1 MQPTPDQLR
10 LLRDTL
16 ALPTAPFHEG
26 RVSAFIRDFA
36 AARNLPCEADRYGN
50 LAVALRRGTGDA
62 ATQPIVLEA
71 HTDHP
76 GLHVAAVDGDTV
88 TLDFLGKAPAGV
100 DLVGTPLLVCR
111 DGSTKTARAT
121 VTATQLRDHF
131 YRPLT
136 VTATLDENREL
147 NPREGDFA
155 TFDLPTWDLDGT
167 RLAARACDDLAEVA
181 AILCTLDGLLQ
192 HDEPVHLTALFTR
205 AEEVG
210 FVGAY
215 GVTTTGLIPPA
226 AVVLS
231 LECSGLPAELA
242 GRGFVIRLADK
253 TSVFDGWVSTRLL
266 QLADERAAAEPDF
279 RYQTPLPRKGTCNA
293 SLYAARGYA
302 ATGLTLPMQ
311 NYHNA
316 GPDGVAPEAIDT
328 RDWATL
334 VSFLGTVCTRYGDHA
349 PVARRINEH
358 LDRVWA
364 GEREMLESSVPA
376 SDASARDAQ
385 SAGGDA

>member
-10 LLRDTL
+10 LLRDVL

-26 RVSAFIRDFA
+26 RVSNYLRAFA
-36 AARNLPCEADRYGN
+36 ASRGLPCEADGYGN
-50 LAVALRRGTGDA
+50 LAITLRRGEADA
-62 ATQPIVLEA
+62 AKPMQPIVLEA

-76 GLHVAAVDGDTV
+76 GLHVTAIAGDTL
-88 TLDFLGKAPAGV
+88 TLDFLGKAPVGV
-100 DLVGTPLLVCR
+100 DLAGTPLLICR
-111 DGSTKTARAT
+111 DGSTATARAT
-121 VTATQLRDHF
+121 VTATEPRDHF
-131 YRPLT
+131 YRPFT
-136 VTATLDENREL
+136 VTATLDDPASADLR
-147 NPREGDFA
+147 PAAGDFA
-155 TFDLPTWDLDGT
+155 TFNLPSWDLDGT

-181 AILCTLDGLLQ
+181 AVLCVLDGLLQ
-192 HDEPVHLTALFTR
+192 HDEPVPLTALFTR

-215 GVTTTGLIPPA
+215 GVTTTGLIPPN

-231 LECSGLPAELA
+231 LECSGLPADLA
-242 GRGFVIRLADK
+242 GRGFVIRLGDK
-253 TSVFDGWVSTRLL
+253 TSVFDGQVSTRLL
-266 QLADERAAAEPDF
+266 QLADERAADDADF

-302 ATGLTLPMQ
+302 ATGLTLPMR

-334 VSFLGTVCTRYGDHA
+334 ISFLGTVCTRYGPHA
-349 PVARRINEH
+349 AVPQRINDH
-358 LDRVWA
+358 LDRAWQ
-364 GEREMLESSVPA
+364 GERETLANSVPA
-376 SDASARDAQ
+376 TPDPAADVT
-385 SAGGDA
+385 

>member
-10 LLRDTL
+10 LLRDVL

-26 RVSAFIRDFA
+26 RVSHYIQTFA
-36 AARNLPCEADRYGN
+36 ASRGLPCEADRYGN
-50 LAVALRRGTGDA
+50 LTITLRRGGDNDA
-62 ATQPIVLEA
+62 GPLQPIVLEA

-76 GLHVAAVDGDTV
+76 GLHVTAVDGDTL
-88 TLDFLGKAPAGV
+88 TLEFLGKAPASI
-100 DLVGTPLLVCR
+100 DLVGTPLLICR
-111 DGSTKTARAT
+111 DGSTATARAT
-121 VTATQLRDHF
+121 VTATEPRDHF

-136 VTATLDENREL
+136 VSATTDKNREL
-147 NPREGDFA
+147 DPREGDFS

-181 AILCTLDGLLQ
+181 AVLCVLDALLQ
-192 HDEPVHLTALFTR
+192 HDEPAHVIALFTR

-215 GVTTTGLIPPA
+215 GITTTGLIPPD

-242 GRGFVIRLADK
+242 GQGFVIRLGDK
-253 TSVFDGWVSTRLL
+253 TSVFDGQVSTRLL
-266 QLADERAAAEPDF
+266 QLADECAAADDDF

-334 VSFLGTVCTRYGDHA
+334 VSFLGTVCTHYGPHA
-349 PVARRINEH
+349 TVRQRINDH
-358 LDRVWA
+358 LDRVWQ
-364 GEREMLESSVPA
+364 GERETLADSVAATPDPA
-376 SDASARDAQ
+376 ADET
-385 SAGGDA
+385 